1 MVREGSARGRTG
13 PAAPK
18 HGPQNG
24 VRADAR
30 WHGALGVPGRMVDG
44 SVIAEIVEA
53 ATRAVMQRMFDGA
66 GQQVCGDGRRNYVS
80 PQKAS
85 TPSFVR
91 PMPGAFSG
99 PANAQGQSGNT
110 QGRDNR
116 PLSGTKVKW
125 TSNNQQKHVQQ
136 QQQQQQHKVTW
147 AAVVA
152 QKAPPQ
158 QRHRPVPWTPVSA
171 ARRDAQTQRRADP
184 QVRVSEGNGAQA
196 RREQGPRTPAA
207 QQGKGHRGAKA
218 EEATKGHA
226 ATAAS
231 VAHAQ
236 KTPPPFAEDEVDLAL
251 SRNIAQLLYQAECEK
266 IEVAQRAINVKT
278 RWWNTMA
285 HGRDL
290 HHCPACAFAHKQE
303 DAVLR
308 HCREQHAA
316 EGKLYPYTLACAH
329 GVQQCGPSC
338 ALASVLAVVSHFPEE
353 ATFSRELRDTY
364 AAPSRAA
371 TAHIVEACGLQLPV
385 GPATALE
392 EVVAR
397 EPVLREL
404 FQDRHVAIRKCAV
417 CGAAE
422 VLHGEGGNF
431 QTVSG
436 GMVALLPPQR
446 APVHLDAD
454 AVMACVKSTQVDH
467 TISCTGRAKGRQHAP
482 APVATEQSRVF
493 SEAVAVEIGMWGDD
507 PVGVDQ
513 IPMELVLP
521 HENGSATFGIAGVVA
536 ATSRTHV
543 AAFVPGAS
551 QHGAWDMYDGMV
563 HRVVPNGPEP
573 KTVVLLIY
581 RRRRD
586 EDADMDGV
594 ECSVGFDDANEECA
608 PEGAGAEEDLKHAQK
623 RPRDALAQA
632 MPPEMPRDKRG
643 RRAFGSKRKRTR
655 GTPNATGSDMDEED
669 GETSMVELLR
679 LVGEHLAQT
688 HDGDETASLP
698 HDPPASAENEEA
710 APQSEAGAEVDAST
724 PNGDETAS
732 LPHDP
737 PASAENEEAAPQ
749 SVAMAEVRAMETGVQ
764 EAASE
769 TQDAVAETGSWSHV
783 DQRLMP
789 AVVRCP
795 VANCDAEFEGFRRS
809 EGIKSHMN
817 GRHTEADRRSLTNEA
832 MIPQGLVRCEVCG
845 HVHGASVRARR
856 AHVSACGDY
865 VPRKAAMARA
875 RDNYRHETETSS
887 AMQAAVQPE
896 QEPVRTLP
904 RAMREVCVGQGGEN
918 DPTTDPWMQERVATK
933 RYLHKKEWAAWLE
946 VCRPAFLGYGAS
958 SQAERCRRQLV
969 IMDLVRTHL
978 AMGRG
983 EAQRRRDAVAGQAA
997 RAAGARNGI
1006 PQDEGAQDEGVQDE
1020 DAQARRTAARVE
1032 MLCMLNAAG
1041 RAARML
1047 TRDGEDLVRS
1057 SAAEVVREVDGLY
1070 PQEDVSTFPQPPL

>member
-1 MVREGSARGRTG
+1 
-13 PAAPK
+13 
-18 HGPQNG
+18 
-24 VRADAR
+24 
-30 WHGALGVPGRMVDG
+30 
-44 SVIAEIVEA
+44 
-53 ATRAVMQRMFDGA
+53 
-66 GQQVCGDGRRNYVS
+66 
-80 PQKAS
+80 
-85 TPSFVR
+85 
-91 PMPGAFSG
+91 
-99 PANAQGQSGNT
+99 
-110 QGRDNR
+110 
-116 PLSGTKVKW
+116 
-125 TSNNQQKHVQQ
+125 
-136 QQQQQQHKVTW
+136 
-147 AAVVA
+147 
-152 QKAPPQ
+152 
-158 QRHRPVPWTPVSA
+158 
-171 ARRDAQTQRRADP
+171 
-184 QVRVSEGNGAQA
+184 
-196 RREQGPRTPAA
+196 
-207 QQGKGHRGAKA
+207 
-218 EEATKGHA
+218 
-226 ATAAS
+226 
-231 VAHAQ
+231 
-236 KTPPPFAEDEVDLAL
+236 
-251 SRNIAQLLYQAECEK
+251 
-266 IEVAQRAINVKT
+266 
-278 RWWNTMA
+278 MA

-783 DQRLMP
+783 DQRSCRRWCGARWRTATRSSKGFG
-789 AVVRCP
+789 AVR
-795 VANCDAEFEGFRRS
+795 AS
-809 EGIKSHMN
+809 
-817 GRHTEADRRSLTNEA
+817 SLT
-832 MIPQGLVRCEVCG
+832 
-845 HVHGASVRARR
+845 
-856 AHVSACGDY
+856 
-865 VPRKAAMARA
+865 
-875 RDNYRHETETSS
+875 
-887 AMQAAVQPE
+887 
-896 QEPVRTLP
+896 
-904 RAMREVCVGQGGEN
+904 
-918 DPTTDPWMQERVATK
+918 
-933 RYLHKKEWAAWLE
+933 
-946 VCRPAFLGYGAS
+946 
-958 SQAERCRRQLV
+958 
-969 IMDLVRTHL
+969 
-978 AMGRG
+978 
-983 EAQRRRDAVAGQAA
+983 
-997 RAAGARNGI
+997 
-1006 PQDEGAQDEGVQDE
+1006 
-1020 DAQARRTAARVE
+1020 
-1032 MLCMLNAAG
+1032 
-1041 RAARML
+1041 
-1047 TRDGEDLVRS
+1047 
-1057 SAAEVVREVDGLY
+1057 
-1070 PQEDVSTFPQPPL
+1070 